1 MAAIVANCAISLNC
15 ELTRPVSVEYINGNV
30 FSQDNAGNTV
40 HVYVHYNG
48 EPQEIVGSV
57 SANVIRADGTT
68 VAVPGAIQGNRAY
81 VIFPQAVYAV
91 PGVIS
96 VVVKVTEGTTVTTIA
111 AFVANVYRSTTDIV
125 VDPGQI
131 IHSVQN
137 LIAAIDAAIASIPAD
152 YSSLL
157 ADIAPTYSPTATYPV
172 TGKIV
177 WYDGT
182 LYENIEPITTGE
194 TFDPNKWTTAR
205 IGKSIFQNR
214 VNVLNVPPMVEAV
227 SGATPYLWEYGYY
240 YTTGDVETSV
250 TKTASLNYACV
261 LIPAV
266 PGEKITINATGATG
280 STRLYCY
287 VSADMKVVARPGT
300 NLSGRRTVTIP
311 DGAAYIAV
319 NNRLSSQPEGFY
331 VFKGTAVVDSLAE
344 TDAKFAQVSE
354 LVPAGYITPI
364 DRTVIGLTAKADG
377 DTITIYGQP
386 ESGRWWS
393 IFNGADSVRTANA
406 SFLKTFEPG
415 TYYFNMSGVGTKP
428 TFSLIGTY
436 STVNNGETI
445 LNTDNPSVVVTF
457 TDPANVLLVIPATA
471 DYGTEENPTTYTITI
486 KKLSAIDYK
495 ARGMETQIAAA
506 LADVA
511 TKAPAIIENASGTI
525 ANFTDGADMPLQMVT
540 ASMTYKQAGTGDP
553 SPENIRQISGATSY
567 KVSLSNQNLFGGDL
581 LKEGIKASI
590 PSATI
595 TESENKISFTV
606 GAAVSAEYPFITDF
620 CGLTGKFK
628 ERTRYTIWL
637 QIQKS
642 AGSTAN
648 IDIVYTDGTTSTLP
662 AGTSKAVVFAETDS
676 SKTLK
681 GLRKN
686 GVSGTTTI
694 WYNSGSGIV
703 EGGAF
708 VGMPNGYG
716 KTYEIEFPTDA
727 GEVFGGTLQVN
738 ADGSGTLSVNRGMYV
753 FDSADKIAAV
763 GEASTGV
770 LYMQGASIGANCVD
784 GDTSLISNQYKTVVN
799 AAPAEGTAI
808 RVSAASGNGVVFVY
822 DNRFTDAETA
832 AAICEANPI
841 QVCYALATPIVYNF
855 TAGQIK
861 SILGKNNVWAETGDV
876 TLKYAADT
884 KLYIDAAI
892 AAAVGS

>member
-15 ELTRPVSVEYINGNV
+15 ELTRPVSVEYINVNV

-40 HVYVHYNG
+40 HVYVHYDG

-91 PGVIS
+91 PGVVS

-111 AFVANVYRSTTDIV
+111 AFVANVYRSTTDVV

-131 IHSVQN
+131 IPSIQN
-137 LIAAIDAAIASIPAD
+137 LIAAIETAMNSFPAD
-152 YSSLL
+152 LTDLLAAVAPNYSS
-157 ADIAPTYSPTATYPV
+157 SSTYPIV
-172 TGKIV
+172 GSIV
-177 WYDGT
+177 WYDGVLKRNIVAIDAAET
-182 LYENIEPITTGE
+182 FNPEHWENVAIAKVVNSNSNQLSQIRSEVEQFAGAKPITFE
-194 TFDPNKWTTAR
+194 
-205 IGKSIFQNR
+205 IGF
-214 VNVLNVPPMVEAV
+214 
-227 SGATPYLWEYGYY
+227 Y
-240 YTTGDVETSV
+240 YTTVDVGSTSV
-250 TKTASLNYACV
+250 KTPTNAYACA
-261 LIPAV
+261 LV
-266 PGEKITINATGATG
+266 PVTIGERITMNVTGINGNNRAYAYLD
-280 STRLYCY
+280 SE
-287 VSADMKVVARPGT
+287 MKVVDRSAT
-300 NLSGRRTVTIP
+300 NLSGERTVLIP
-311 DGAAYIAV
+311 EGAAYIAI
-319 NNRLSSQPEGFY
+319 NNRLISQNSGFY
-331 VFKGTAVVDSLAE
+331 AYKGVPVSK
-344 TDAKFAQVSE
+344 KFDTVTEKVSG
-354 LVPAGYITPI
+354 GYITPI
-364 DRTVIGLTAKADG
+364 DRTSSGVTGKTVDNVFTL
-377 DTITIYGQP
+377 YGTNTT
-386 ESGRWWS
+386 GRYWC
-393 IFNGADSVRTANA
+393 IFNGNDSIRTASS
-406 SFLKTFEPG
+406 SFLKSFDPG
-415 TYYFNMSGVGTKP
+415 TYEFEIIGAGTKP
-428 TFSLIGTY
+428 GFSFYYTYTSFSSRQEVLLGTHG
-436 STVNNGETI
+436 TKN
-445 LNTDNPSVVVTF
+445 VVTF
-457 TDPANVLLVIPATA
+457 TDPAMVALLLAA
-471 DYGTEENPTTYTITI
+471 NAEYGTEEAPTTYTINI
-486 KKLSAIDYK
+486 RKLSAIDYT
-495 ARGMETQIAAA
+495 AREVNATNAAIAAA

-525 ANFTDGADMPLQMVT
+525 AHFTDGADMPLQRVT
-540 ASMTYKQAGTGDP
+540 ASVAYKQAGTGDP

-567 KVSLSNQNLFGGDL
+567 KVSLSNENLFGGDL

-595 TESENKISFTV
+595 TESENKISFAV
-606 GAAVSAEYPFITDF
+606 GAEVSAEYPFITDF

-628 ERTRYTIWL
+628 ERTKYTIWF

-648 IDIVYTDGTTSTLP
+648 IDIVYTDGTSESLSV
-662 AGTSKAVVFAETDS
+662 AGTSKTVIFSETNEL
-676 SKTLK
+676 KTLK

-703 EGGAF
+703 EGDAF

-716 KTYEIEFPTDA
+716 KTYEIEFPDDA

-738 ADGSGTLSVNRGMYV
+738 ADGSGTLTVDRGMYV
-753 FDSADKIAAV
+753 FDSADKIVAV

-784 GDTSLISNQYKTVVN
+784 GDTSLISNQYKTVVTS
-799 AAPAEGTAI
+799 APAEGTAI
-808 RVSAASGNGVVFVY
+808 RVNTSGGNGAIYIY

-841 QVCYALATPIVYNF
+841 QVCYALATPIVFNF

-861 SILGKNNVWAETGDV
+861 SVLGKNHVWAETGDV